1 MIDEIGL
8 DFNMPNVYD
17 QNFDLQQ
24 YRENTAQNNYQHYQI
39 MEFLNLAEK
48 TKAKL
53 DLPFDQIY
61 HKERYLID
69 RVAQLEIDL
78 VQAIES

>member
-1 MIDEIGL
+1 
-8 DFNMPNVYD
+8 
-17 QNFDLQQ
+17 
-24 YRENTAQNNYQHYQI
+24 

-69 RVAQLEIDL
+69 RVA
-78 VQAIES
+78 